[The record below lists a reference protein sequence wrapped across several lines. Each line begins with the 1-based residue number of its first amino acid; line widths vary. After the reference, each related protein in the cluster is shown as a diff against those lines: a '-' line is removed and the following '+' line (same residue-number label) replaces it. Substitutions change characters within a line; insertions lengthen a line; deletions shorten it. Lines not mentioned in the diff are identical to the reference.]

1 MAIDM
6 NMRNSVKVDACQQ
19 ILEKGNE
26 VVVTR
31 LKETIAEMLEV
42 EVNELPQ
49 NPKALREKLNEWLAE
64 NPDGEDDEDF
74 YRGNE

>member
-1 MAIDM
+1 M
-6 NMRNSVKVDACQQ
+6 
-19 ILEKGNE
+19 
-26 VVVTR
+26 VVTR

-49 NPKALREKLNEWLAE
+49 NPKALREKLDEWLAE

-74 YRGNE
+74 YKGVE